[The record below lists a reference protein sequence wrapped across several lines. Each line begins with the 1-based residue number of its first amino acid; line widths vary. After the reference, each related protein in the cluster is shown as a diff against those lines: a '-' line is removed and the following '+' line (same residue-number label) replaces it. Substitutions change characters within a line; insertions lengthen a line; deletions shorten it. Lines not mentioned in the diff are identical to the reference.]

1 MKKEIVK
8 LNTINIVDEK
18 RSNISVTNLE
28 SKKYTVQCKT
38 EGVDYLTRNLIYEI
52 TYDEGEIK
60 TLTSITEIKEATDV
74 ERYRDYCDYFN
85 IFPKRKPEGSRVI
98 VEDYLN
104 RISNKVLKDITNSI
118 YAELKK
124 KFYLHP
130 AATSYHHNYSG
141 GLAYHTSTMLKIADG
156 LLNIYHYINK
166 DLVYSAIILHDI
178 YKSIEIEADG
188 KEYSVDG
195 SLLGHISMSSANVLV
210 TADKLGYKDKEEVL
224 MLQHIILSHHGKKEW
239 GSPVEPKTPE
249 ALLVH
254 YCDNIDSK
262 LAVIG
267 EVFEDAVAGEM
278 TSKVGVM
285 NWQKLYKH
293 NFTNKKG
300 E

>member
-8 LNTINIVDEK
+8 LNTINIVDDE
-18 RSNISVTNLE
+18 RSNISVTNLDAE
-28 SKKYTVQCKT
+28 KYTIQCKT
-38 EGVDYLTRNLIYEI
+38 DGVEYIFRNNIYEI

-60 TLTSITEIKEATDV
+60 TLTSIKPVNESDNVSK
-74 ERYRDYCDYFN
+74 YRDYCEFFN
-85 IFPKRKPEGSRVI
+85 IFPKRDANGSRVI
-98 VEDYLN
+98 IEEFLGRINNKILN
-104 RISNKVLKDITNSI
+104 DVTTTI
-118 YAELKK
+118 YNDLKK
-124 KFYLHP
+124 KFYIHP
-130 AATSYHHNYSG
+130 AATSFHHNYKG
-141 GLAYHTSTMLKIADG
+141 GLAYHTSAMLKIAEG

-188 KEYSVDG
+188 KDYSIDG

-210 TADKLGYKDKEEVL
+210 VADKLGYKNTEEIML
-224 MLQHIILSHHGKKEW
+224 LQHTILSHHGKKEW

-267 EVFEDAVAGEM
+267 EVFEDAVPGDM

-285 NWQKLYKH
+285 GWQKLYKH
-293 NFTNKKG
+293 NIND
-300 E
+300 

>member
-1 MKKEIVK
+1 MKREIVK
-8 LNTINIVDEK
+8 INTINIVDDQK
-18 RSNISVTNLE
+18 SNISVTNLDLV
-28 SKKYTVQCKT
+28 KFTIHCKT
-38 EGVDYLTRNLIYEI
+38 QGVEYIHRNNIYEV
-52 TYDEGEIK
+52 TYEDGETKNLNSIK
-60 TLTSITEIKEATDV
+60 PVNEADDV
-74 ERYRDYCDYFN
+74 SKYRDYCEVFS
-85 IFPKRKPEGSRVI
+85 IFPKRDPNGSRVI
-98 VEDYLN
+98 IEEYLGKIEN
-104 RISNKVLKDITNSI
+104 IVLKDITTKM
-118 YAELKK
+118 YDDLKK
-124 KFYLHP
+124 KFYIHP
-130 AATSYHHNYSG
+130 AATSFHHNYKG

-188 KEYSVDG
+188 KDYSVDG

-210 TADKLGYKDKEEVL
+210 TAEKLGYKNKQEVVL
-224 MLQHIILSHHGKKEW
+224 LQHIILSHHGKKEW

-267 EVFEDAVAGEM
+267 EVFEDAVPGDM

-285 NWQKLYKH
+285 GWQKLYKH
-293 NFTNKKG
+293 NINNEK
-300 E
+300 